1 MSASSLCCDA
11 KVKLHLNF
19 IQISGDKI
27 YNFASEV
34 DDYMSFVNNSSST
47 GINFIG
53 STTESARIGKPA
65 PTAAAPNS
73 PIAVPVSDQ
82 VAQSAGAQGQA
93 KPVNFLD
100 ESPQLLQFRQLLS
113 SAKFDDLEALI
124 GSMSVADLQKLQLSI
139 QDIAKIAEGL
149 GKGSLTAALPLVGSY
164 TDSEQAAVKRLIN
177 SSNHLSVNQRIF
189 LLKDNI
195 GPGAVLEFVQKAR
208 PEELKQLSSANRHMA
223 LSVLDPGSSIWGTV
237 SGAATEAITRRYQG
251 QKRPEDQ
258 LAGQILHSAKNETE
272 LRALLAQLNQFSRDD
287 AVYHYVT
294 SLSPKELNGL
304 SDEMKKELLQ
314 HLVDTGIQLPLI
326 HIDLNSIANLDE
338 TLKMTFS
345 DHVGAARL
353 LYQALTPKA
362 QQSAEVQQIVAK
374 SDELVKELSQLQAA
388 IEKDK
393 QASTLTQAKIDAY
406 RVQAQ
411 ALKQKLAGN
420 PELQQ
425 KAQALL
431 DTLTS
436 LQRDLRTAA
445 SNQLAVVQDFSQTR
459 GAIERAKGAATNAQ
473 KALEALKTSLPQAQ
487 ARLQAQET
495 KMLGLYQDLLQ
506 TRQKFSALEPRYTQ
520 LLQEME
526 AALQNPR
533 TQKGKLAQLESL
545 NQQLKQIES
554 QLSTQNQDSQLIM
567 TEVNTLSEALEQ
579 GKQTYNRAAEEL
591 NQERKTLQANQ
602 AKLKTNLSTYTSQVA
617 KLEAGL
623 VQAQKQM
630 QELKAAGAPD
640 SVTVDL
646 QREISQLEKEIGTH
660 RSTLQGLQKDY
671 TQHLVPEAEKI
682 EAAAAQQATER
693 EALEPVLQAAENS
706 AEATGGVFQVFV
718 DAYDYLKEK
727 VSQVVAQTKSFVGDW
742 SNRLAQGGSI
752 STADIQAFRAGF
764 STKMQDLETQL
775 QEAQKPGAPAAL
787 RAELEAQIAT
797 LKSLN
802 TTMDQLEKSIQK
814 TEALNESAQ
823 QTLGQL
829 ETQKAQ
835 LESELKAATE
845 VIELSALSI
854 SAYERKITEIQTK
867 IADLQSDLG
876 QYGSQIAEVLENIDQ
891 TRSDAKKMQ
900 ELYGKGEMGA
910 SELSQFLKG
919 NQTRQAGL
927 QTTLNQLY
935 QEVGRVSQQLENQQ
949 ETLSTQTSSLADE
962 KRKTDQAVTQA
973 EAVRGRLQTVLVQN
987 NELIAQV
994 KQELQNLPAQAQS
1007 FPAVKDKVAQIET
1020 FVKTLETNN
1029 QASETVIQQINQTVL
1044 STLPY
1049 NQKVKAA
1056 DAALQELSSRTTGLQ
1071 SKELVNALTL
1081 LDAANRKTVE
1091 IEEKARLAESA
1102 VKAFEAV
1109 LNNQSQPLKIEEAQ
1123 AQIRRLMQ
1131 QEDLRGPES
1140 EFLKKMSDEFLAQS
1154 KSRAEKEA
1162 ALSIHE
1168 GKRAANGQNYATAQE
1183 ANELTRAQLAELQNT
1198 IADAESELGAGKQE
1212 MLEMQKQLLE
1222 MRKSLGIDSAEYL
1235 ACLQRYEALIK
1246 DGKPLSPSQAAE
1258 LDALEQKLSRL
1269 ESFHANSNGLK
1280 VRLTGLNTL
1289 KARINQQ
1296 IETLKQKSERLT
1308 LMRDRLVA
1316 SNADLRASREQL
1328 VSNKTQLEQE
1338 RAKLVSLL
1346 AELEAKLKVGP
1357 VSADLLETRDRL
1369 RAELQ
1374 KTDQLLQ
1381 KYSAE
1386 LTKTDADLANGGKLI
1401 AEIDLTLEEAR
1412 TIQEKLAMLVF
1423 KMDDLIR
1430 QGEELLADYQQ
1441 FENDIATLKSEV
1453 RESKKVLETE
1463 LKPSQRPSRPAS
1475 GSVSPDAGKEVKTSP
1490 LNAMQKML
1498 GEGLSGLMRQRQEAD
1513 FERDQ
1518 AHQAK
1523 REKMIKALEQQVS
1536 ESRQLDHAWKAKIQE
1551 QAQLEKITDQ
1561 MIQSAYNGQ
1570 TNVSGMN
1577 IVGLI
1582 GKQALESAEQV

>member
-1 MSASSLCCDA
+1 MPDSSIYCNA

-19 IQISGDKI
+19 IQIWIDKI

-65 PTAAAPNS
+65 PTAPAPNS
-73 PIAVPVSDQ
+73 PIAAPVSDQ

-113 SAKFDDLEALI
+113 SGKFDDLEALI

-177 SSNHLSVNQRIF
+177 SSSHLSVNQRIF

-431 DTLTS
+431 DTLTN
-436 LQRDLRTAA
+436 LQKDLRTAA
-445 SNQLAVVQDFSQTR
+445 SNQVAVVQDFSQTR
-459 GAIERAKGAATNAQ
+459 GSIQRAQGAVTKAQ
-473 KALEALKTSLPQAQ
+473 KALTELKTALPQAQ

-495 KMLGLYQDLLQ
+495 KMLALYQGLLQ
-506 TRQKFSALEPRYTQ
+506 TRQKFSAMEPRYTQ

-533 TQKGKLAQLESL
+533 TQKGKLGQLESL

-554 QLSTQNQDSQLIM
+554 QLGTQNQESQAIM
-567 TEVNTLSEALEQ
+567 TEVNALSESLEQ
-579 GKQTYNRAAEEL
+579 GKQTYNREADAL
-591 NQERKTLQANQ
+591 NQERKALQDNQ
-602 AKLKTNLSTYTSQVA
+602 AKLKGSLSTYTTQVA
-617 KLEAGL
+617 KLETGL
-623 VQAQKQM
+623 AQAKKQM

-640 SVTVDL
+640 SVSADL
-646 QREISQLEKEIGTH
+646 QKEISQLEKEISTH
-660 RSTLQGLQKDY
+660 RSTLQGIQKDY
-671 TQHLVPEAEKI
+671 TQYLVPEAEKI
-682 EAAAAQQATER
+682 EVAAAQQATER
-693 EALEPVLQAAENS
+693 EALEPALQEAENS
-706 AEATGGVFQVFV
+706 AEASGGVFQVFV
-718 DAYDYLKEK
+718 DAFDYLKDK

-742 SNRLAQGGSI
+742 SSRLSQGGTI
-752 STADIQAFRAGF
+752 STADIQAFRSGF
-764 STKMQDLETQL
+764 TSKMQDLETQL
-775 QEAQKPGAPAAL
+775 QEAQKTGAPEAL
-787 RAELEAQIAT
+787 RQELETQIAT
-797 LKSLN
+797 LKSLS
-802 TTMDQLEKSIQK
+802 TTVDQLEKSIQK
-814 TEALNESAQ
+814 TDALTETAQ
-823 QTLGQL
+823 KTLGQL
-829 ETQKAQ
+829 ETQKAE
-835 LESELKAATE
+835 LESELKAANE
-845 VIELSALSI
+845 VIELSSLSI
-854 SAYERKITEIQTK
+854 STYERKIAEIQAK
-867 IADLQSDLG
+867 IDVLQSDLG
-876 QYGSQIAEVLENIDQ
+876 QYGSQIAEVLANIDKS
-891 TRSDAKKMQ
+891 RSDAKKMQ
-900 ELYGKGEMGA
+900 ELYGKGQMG
-910 SELSQFLKG
+910 STELSQFLKG
-919 NQTRQAGL
+919 NQTHQADL
-927 QTTLNQLY
+927 QARLNQLY
-935 QEVGRVSQQLENQQ
+935 QEVDRVSGQIENQA
-949 ETLSTQTSSLADE
+949 ETLTTQTRSLAEE
-962 KRKTDQAVTQA
+962 KRKTDLAVKQA
-973 EAVRGRLQTVLVQN
+973 EAVRTSLQAVQAQN
-987 NELIAQV
+987 KAVIAQV
-994 KQELQNLPAQAQS
+994 QQELQNLPAQAQD
-1007 FPAVKDKVAQIET
+1007 FPPVKEKLAQIDT
-1020 FVKTLETNN
+1020 FVKKLDSSN
-1029 QASETVIQQINQTVL
+1029 QAAEGLIQQINQTVL

-1049 NQKVKAA
+1049 NQKVK
-1056 DAALQELSSRTTGLQ
+1056 DTHAALETLSSRTRGLQ
-1071 SKELVNALTL
+1071 SQELVNVLTS

-1091 IEEKARLAESA
+1091 IEEKARLAQAE
-1102 VKAFEAV
+1102 VRAFEAL
-1109 LNNQSQPLKIEEAQ
+1109 LNNREQPLKIEEAR
-1123 AQIRRLMQ
+1123 AEVRRLMQ

-1140 EFLKKMSDEFLAQS
+1140 EFLKKIDDEFLAQS
-1154 KSRAEKEA
+1154 QSRAEKEA

-1168 GKRAANGQNYATAQE
+1168 GKRTSNGQTYAAAQA
-1183 ANELTRAQLAELQNT
+1183 ANELTRTQLAELQST
-1198 IADAESELGAGKQE
+1198 ISDAETELDTGKKE
-1212 MLEMQKQLLE
+1212 MLGLQKQLLD
-1222 MRKSLGIDSAEYL
+1222 MRKSLGLDSAEYR
-1235 ACLQRYEALIK
+1235 ACLERYEALIK
-1246 DGKPLSPSQAAE
+1246 DGKPLSPAQAAE

-1269 ESFHANSNGLK
+1269 ESFNANSNGLK
-1280 VRLTGLNTL
+1280 ERLTGLNTL

-1296 IETLKQKSERLT
+1296 IETLKQKTERLT
-1308 LMRDRLVA
+1308 EMRDRLIA
-1316 SNADLRASREQL
+1316 SNADLRLSRDQL
-1328 VSNKTQLEQE
+1328 VTNKVQLEQD
-1338 RAKLVSLL
+1338 RAKLVTLL

-1357 VSADLLETRDRL
+1357 VSAELLEMRNKL

-1381 KYSAE
+1381 KYTAE
-1386 LTKTDADLANGGKLI
+1386 LAKTDADLSNGGLLI
-1401 AEIDLTLEEAR
+1401 AQIDLTLEQAR

-1430 QGEELLADYQQ
+1430 QGEDLLADYQQ
-1441 FENDIATLKSEV
+1441 FEKDIQTLKSELN
-1453 RESKKVLETE
+1453 ESKKVLETE
-1463 LKPSQRPSRPAS
+1463 LAPTPRSAAPAS
-1475 GSVSPDAGKEVKTSP
+1475 VAPESGKESKSSP
-1490 LNAMQKML
+1490 FNAMQKFL
-1498 GEGLSGLMRQRQEAD
+1498 GDGLSGLMRQRQD
-1513 FERDQ
+1513 LDSERDQ
-1518 AHQAK
+1518 AYQAK
-1523 REKMIKALEQQVS
+1523 REKMLKALEQQVS
-1536 ESRQLDHAWKAKIQE
+1536 ESRQLDHAWKAKIQD
-1551 QAQLEKITDQ
+1551 QAELEKITDQ

-1570 TNVSGMN
+1570 TNVSGIN